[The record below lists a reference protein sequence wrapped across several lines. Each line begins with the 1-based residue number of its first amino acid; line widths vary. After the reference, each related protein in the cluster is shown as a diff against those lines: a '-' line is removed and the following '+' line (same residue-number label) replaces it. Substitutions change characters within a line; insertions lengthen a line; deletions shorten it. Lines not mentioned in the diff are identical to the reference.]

1 MSNESRQLSHM
12 SARDMKLSGAVLGR
26 VGVAAPVLAADEGL
40 LVTVDATNCVPGLDD
55 RTAKDA

>member
-1 MSNESRQLSHM
+1 M

-26 VGVAAPVLAADEGL
+26 VGVAAPVLVADEGL
-40 LVTVDATNCVPGLDD
+40 LVTVDATNCVPSLDD

>member
-26 VGVAAPVLAADEGL
+26 VGVAPRYWSPTRGSL
-40 LVTVDATNCVPGLDD
+40 
-55 RTAKDA
+55 